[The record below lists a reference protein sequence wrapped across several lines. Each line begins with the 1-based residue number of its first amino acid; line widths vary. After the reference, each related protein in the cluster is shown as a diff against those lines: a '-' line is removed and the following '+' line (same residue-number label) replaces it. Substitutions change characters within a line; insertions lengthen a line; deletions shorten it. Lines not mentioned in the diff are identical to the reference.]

1 MRAHSATSAGGG
13 SLLRPDSAQRG
24 SVRQELRW
32 LGLEVLTLFAIFIV
46 GFTGR
51 DSYAEGIR
59 SLLYVLS
66 VIAGLAGIAGGL
78 LVAARGFSVPSARV
92 ARLGIAAAM
101 IFFGAYTVV
110 HVLS

>member
-1 MRAHSATSAGGG
+1 MRAQSTTSAGGG
-13 SLLRPDSAQRG
+13 SLLQPSAARPG

-46 GFTGR
+46 AFTGR
-51 DSYAEGIR
+51 DAFGDGVKAF
-59 SLLYVLS
+59 LTVLS
-66 VIAGLAGIAGGL
+66 VLAGVSGVAAGL
-78 LVAARGFSVPSARV
+78 LVAARGFSVPSGRV